1 MHAKL
6 LVAAVALPLVAV
18 AAGVVRAE
26 LHLSRSKEWE
36 FRVAGYD
43 PRDLLEGHYIR
54 LRVELDQGASR
65 TACSESQGDSCC
77 LCLTALGAHTP
88 PRAERATCEVARAEC
103 DGAVREQELRAIDR
117 YYVPESRAEELTRR
131 FQQAARQETAR
142 LVVAVDARGIPQVKA
157 LVVDGE
163 RLEEAHSP

>member
-6 LVAAVALPLVAV
+6 LVAAVALPLVAIT
-18 AAGVVRAE
+18 AGVVRAE
-26 LHLSRSKEWE
+26 LHLSHSKEWE

-54 LRVELDQGASR
+54 LSVALDEGLQR
-65 TACSESQGDSCC
+65 TACSGDQGDSCC
-77 LCLTALGAHTP
+77 LCLTSLGEHTP
-88 PRAERATCEVARAEC
+88 PRVERATCAVAKAEC
-103 DGAVREQELRAIDR
+103 DGAVREQDLRAIDR

-131 FQQAARQETAR
+131 FQQAARQQTAR
-142 LVVAVDARGIPQVKA
+142 LVVAVDAQGIPQVKA

-163 RLEEAHSP
+163 RLEEAH